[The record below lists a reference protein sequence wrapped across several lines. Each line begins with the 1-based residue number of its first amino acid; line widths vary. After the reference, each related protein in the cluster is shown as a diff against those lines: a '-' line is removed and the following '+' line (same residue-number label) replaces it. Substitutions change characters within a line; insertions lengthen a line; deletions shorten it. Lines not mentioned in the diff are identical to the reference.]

1 MIRKG
6 SVRHRRATN
15 SIRRIKNP
23 TCLIPISMKH
33 LIALDG
39 TIEFYGR
46 RMPAALDPFTRKG
59 VIHIIENH
67 GWYKEWHIERL

>member
-1 MIRKG
+1 
-6 SVRHRRATN
+6 
-15 SIRRIKNP
+15 
-23 TCLIPISMKH
+23 MKH

-46 RMPAALDPFTRKG
+46 RMPAALDPYTRKG